1 MSIIWS
7 EQIDPI
13 LSRGISLDSLGV
25 RNWALGRDDA
35 LHAIFELEAFGIAIL
50 GGDVYK
56 LVGEKTEQAYDS
68 WYCDQGPD
76 ESNSVFS
83 KRSSDKAESYIC
95 GCLMPEG
102 LFAIVPKI

>member
-1 MSIIWS
+1 MSIVWS

-13 LSRGISLDSLGV
+13 LSRGISLEHLGV

-35 LHAIFELEAFGIAIL
+35 LHAIYELEAFGIAIL

-56 LVGEKTEQAYDS
+56 LVGEKAEQTYDS

-76 ESNSVFS
+76 ESDSVFS
-83 KRSSDKAESYIC
+83 KRSSDKAKNYIFSY
-95 GCLMPEG
+95 LMPEG
-102 LFAIVPKI
+102 LFAIVPKN

>member
-25 RNWALGRDDA
+25 RNWALRRDDA
-35 LHAIFELEAFGIAIL
+35 LHAIHELEAFGIAIL

-56 LVGEKTEQAYDS
+56 LVGEKAEQTYDS
-68 WYCDQGPD
+68 WHCEQGSD
-76 ESNSVFS
+76 ESDSVFS
-83 KRSSDKAESYIC
+83 KRSSDKAKSYIC
-95 GCLMPEG
+95 SYLMSEG

>member
-13 LSRGISLDSLGV
+13 LSRGISLDNLGV

-35 LHAIFELEAFGIAIL
+35 LHAIYELEAFGIAIL
-50 GGDVYK
+50 GGDVYN
-56 LVGEKTEQAYDS
+56 LVGEKVEQTYDS
-68 WYCDQGPD
+68 WYCDQGHD
-76 ESNSVFS
+76 ESDSVFF
-83 KRSSDKAESYIC
+83 KRSSDKAKSYIFNY
-95 GCLMPEG
+95 LMPEV